1 MIPQHLR
8 SEIRMSYAASRSRY
22 VSDAVSTASP
32 AALLIMLY
40 DRLLLDLERG
50 EALISG
56 GDRNGASIE
65 LQHAQEIIMEFRLSL
80 DVESWEGGAGLEALY
95 SFLYSELVRANTTGD
110 APAVRACRNLI
121 APLRA
126 SWFEAAE
133 AVTAA
138 LAPRT

>member
-1 MIPQHLR
+1 
-8 SEIRMSYAASRSRY
+8 MSYAASRSRY

-50 EALISG
+50 EALITS

-65 LQHAQEIIMEFRLSL
+65 LQHAQDIVMELRMSL
-80 DVESWEGGAGLEALY
+80 NVESWEGGAGLEALY

-110 APAVRACRNLI
+110 ARAVHACRDLI
-121 APLRA
+121 VPLRA
-126 SWFEAAE
+126 SWLEAAE
-133 AVTAA
+133 AVNAA
-138 LAPRT
+138 LAPKT